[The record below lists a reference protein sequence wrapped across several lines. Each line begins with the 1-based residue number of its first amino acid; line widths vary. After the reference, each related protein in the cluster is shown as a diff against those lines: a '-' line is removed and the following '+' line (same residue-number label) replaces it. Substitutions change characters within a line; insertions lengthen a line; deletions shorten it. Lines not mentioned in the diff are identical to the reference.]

1 MKQKEVTIN
10 GAQYPVVFTLDTLFG
25 VEDITNGSFFDVNFG
40 TLKNRMALVLAAIY
54 SADDKA
60 DISVDALKA
69 MEPMQ
74 MIRDITAAFVAVSEL
89 MTEFFRIPEAEKQNE
104 PEEPQP
110 SFEESQGEEK
120 PKN

>member
-25 VEDITNGSFFDVNFG
+25 VEDIIGGSFFEANFG

-60 DISVDALKA
+60 DITVDQLKA

-74 MIRDITAAFVAVSEL
+74 MIQEVTAAFVAVSEL

>member
-25 VEDITNGSFFDVNFG
+25 VEDIIGGSFFEANFG

-60 DISVDALKA
+60 DITVDQLKA

-74 MIRDITAAFVAVSEL
+74 MITDITAAFVAVSEL
-89 MTEFFRIPEAEKQNE
+89 MNEFFRIPEAEKQNE

-120 PKN
+120 AKN

>member
-10 GAQYPVVFTLDTLFG
+10 GVKYPVVFTLDTLFG
-25 VEDITNGSFFDVNFG
+25 VEDITGGSFFDVNFC
-40 TLKNRMALVLAAIY
+40 TLKNRMTVVLAAIY

-60 DISVDALKA
+60 DITVEALKA

-74 MIRDITAAFVAVSEL
+74 MIRDITEAFVTVSLL
-89 MTEFFRIPEAEKQNE
+89 MNEFFKIPEVEQQNE
-104 PEEPQP
+104 PQP
-110 SFEESQGEEK
+110 EKAEGDKDK

>member
-10 GAQYPVVFTLDTLFG
+10 GVQYPVVFTLDTLFG
-25 VEDITNGSFFDVNFG
+25 VEEIIGGSFFEANFG

-60 DISVDALKA
+60 DISVEALKA

-74 MIRDITAAFVAVSEL
+74 MIRDITAAFVTVSEA
-89 MTEFFRIPEAEKQNE
+89 MNEFFKIPAVEQQNE

-120 PKN
+120 AKN

>member
-10 GAQYPVVFTLDTLFG
+10 GVQYPVVFTLDTLFG
-25 VEDITNGSFFDVNFG
+25 VEEIIGGSFFEANFG

-60 DISVDALKA
+60 DITVDALKA
-69 MEPMQ
+69 MEPLK
-74 MIRDITAAFVAVSEL
+74 MIQEVTAAFVAVSEL
-89 MTEFFRIPEAEKQNE
+89 MNEFFRIPEAEKQNE

>member
-10 GAQYPVVFTLDTLFG
+10 GVKYPVVFTLDTLFG
-25 VEDITNGSFFDVNFG
+25 VEDITGGSFFDVNFG
-40 TLKNRMALVLAAIY
+40 TLKNRMAVVLAAIY

-60 DISVDALKA
+60 DITVDALKA

-74 MIRDITAAFVAVSEL
+74 MIRDITAAFVTVSML
-89 MTEFFRIPEAEKQNE
+89 MNEFFKIPEVEQQNE
-104 PEEPQP
+104 PEPEKT
-110 SFEESQGEEK
+110 EGDEK

>member
-25 VEDITNGSFFDVNFG
+25 VEDILGGSFFEANFG

-60 DISVDALKA
+60 DITVDQLKA

-74 MIRDITAAFVAVSEL
+74 MIADITAAFVAVSEL

-104 PEEPQP
+104 PEP
-110 SFEESQGEEK
+110 EK
-120 PKN
+120 SEGDDEDKGKN

>member
-10 GAQYPVVFTLDTLFG
+10 GVQYPVVFTLDTLFG
-25 VEDITNGSFFDVNFG
+25 VEDILGGSFFEANFG

-60 DISVDALKA
+60 DITVDQLKA
-69 MEPMQ
+69 MEPLK
-74 MIRDITAAFVAVSEL
+74 MIQDVTAAFVAVSEL
-89 MTEFFRIPEAEKQNE
+89 MNEFFRIPETEKQNE
-104 PEEPQP
+104 PEPEK
-110 SFEESQGEEK
+110 SEGDDEEK

>member
-25 VEDITNGSFFDVNFG
+25 VEEIINGSFFEANFG

-60 DISVDALKA
+60 DITVDALKA
-69 MEPMQ
+69 MEPMK
-74 MIRDITAAFVAVSEL
+74 MIQEVTAAFVAVSEL
-89 MTEFFRIPEAEKQNE
+89 MNEFFRIPEAEKQNE

-120 PKN
+120 AKN